1 MWLISD
7 STWNAK
13 HTFIG
18 YIAALTNNSKSHWL
32 NRTKLYFSL
41 TLSSASAWVTAPG
54 SSPPSAP
61 AYNAAV
67 VIQSLGLFA
76 P

>member
-41 TLSSASAWVTAPG
+41 TSDFGGQGALLITPFQGAKWVEAPSG
-54 SSPPSAP
+54 YKGRECEA
-61 AYNAAV
+61 N
-67 VIQSLGLFA
+67 
-76 P
+76 